1 MTAPFCGLLAWFRLP
16 NFSSTIG
23 RPSGWGYSLTSMPT
37 ALRIAAY
44 LRKYPGFA
52 VGTITAALLSTLLGL
67 VYPRL
72 TGVLIDDVIAKGQA
86 DRLPWLV
93 GLLLLVFLGRDGLNA
108 VRILLNNLFEQK
120 VILDLRRDLYLAFQ
134 RLSTSWYDHRSSGD
148 LLTRVS
154 EDVMNMERMLIDG
167 IEQGLIAILQLL
179 GVGFI
184 LFRIDPILAAWSL
197 APIPFLAAGAL
208 YYTLTAHPRYRVQ
221 RKASSAM
228 NSLLMDHLQGMRQI
242 KTYGWLEEGARR
254 FEKVAHDVRTA
265 SLGIMK
271 AWAFYSPAMAWFAAA
286 GTCLVLWVGG
296 RSVLE
301 GKMAVG
307 ELVAFLLYV
316 GMFYEPVGRLHS
328 LNQLIQAGRA
338 AGERVFSILD
348 AEPEPGHLPTTP
360 LRHLPPRRSSAREVL
375 FQNIHFS
382 YKTGREVLHGIN
394 LTIPA
399 GTSLALVGPTGAGKT
414 TLASLVA
421 RFHDPTQG
429 QVLLDGTPLP
439 QIPLEEL
446 RREVGVVTQEP
457 FLFQATIRENLELGK
472 PGASDQEIEKVLQAA
487 CALDFVRLLSD
498 GWDSKVGERGVRLSA
513 GERQRLSIA
522 RALLKDPPVLV
533 LDEATA
539 SVDTATE
546 KQIQLA
552 LDHLLAGRTSI
563 VVAHRLSTVR
573 KADAI
578 AVVEAGRIIEMG
590 KHDELVK
597 KGGLYARL
605 WSIQSEHTELQ
616 TIEELFT
623 AS

>member
-1 MTAPFCGLLAWFRLP
+1 M
-16 NFSSTIG
+16 S
-23 RPSGWGYSLTSMPT
+23 T

-44 LRKYPGFA
+44 LRKYPGYA
-52 VGTITAALLSTLLGL
+52 VGTISAALLSTLLGL

-72 TGVLIDDVIAKGQA
+72 TGYLIDDVIAKGQK
-86 DRLPWLV
+86 DKLPWLV

-108 VRILLNNLFEQK
+108 LRILLNNLFEQK
-120 VILDLRRDLYLAFQ
+120 VILDLRRDLYSAFQ

-167 IEQGLIAILQLL
+167 IEQGLIALLQLF

-184 LFRIDPILAAWSL
+184 LFRIDPLLAAWSL

-221 RKASSAM
+221 RKASSAL

-242 KTYGWLEEGARR
+242 KTYGWLEEGANR
-254 FEKVAHDVRTA
+254 FEKVAQEVRTA

-271 AWAFYSPAMAWFAAA
+271 AWAFYSPSMAWFAAA

-296 RSVLE
+296 RSVLD

-316 GMFYEPVGRLHS
+316 GMFYEPVSRLHS

-338 AGERVFSILD
+338 AGERVFAILD
-348 AEPEPGHLPTTP
+348 AEPEPGHIAISP
-360 LRHLPPRRSSAREVL
+360 LRSLPLRKGSAREV
-375 FQNIHFS
+375 FFKNIHFS
-382 YKTGREVLHGIN
+382 YRTGREVLHGID
-394 LTIPA
+394 LQIPS

-414 TLASLVA
+414 TLATLVA
-421 RFHDPTQG
+421 RFHDPTG
-429 QVLLDGTPLP
+429 GEVLLDGVPLP
-439 QIPLEEL
+439 QISLRDL

-472 PGASDQEIEKVLQAA
+472 PHATDVEIEKVLRAA
-487 CALDFVRLLSD
+487 CALDFVQALAD
-498 GWDSKVGERGVRLSA
+498 GWNSKVGERGVRLSA

-522 RALLKDPPVLV
+522 RALLKDPPVLI

-546 KQIQLA
+546 KQIQMA

-573 KADAI
+573 KADKI
-578 AVVEAGRIIEMG
+578 AVVDAGRIL
-590 KHDELVK
+590 ELGNHESLIRS
-597 KGGLYARL
+597 GGLYAKL
-605 WSIQSEHTELQ
+605 WSIQSEHADLH

-623 AS
+623 AR

>member
-1 MTAPFCGLLAWFRLP
+1 M
-16 NFSSTIG
+16 S
-23 RPSGWGYSLTSMPT
+23 T
-37 ALRIAAY
+37 ALRIASY
-44 LRKYPGFA
+44 LRKYPGYA
-52 VGTITAALLSTLLGL
+52 IGTVAAALVSTLLGL

-72 TGVLIDDVIAKGQA
+72 TGVLIDDVIAKGQG

-108 VRILLNNLFEQK
+108 LRILLNNLFEQK
-120 VILDLRRDLYLAFQ
+120 VILDLRRDLYSAFQ

-167 IEQGLIAILQLL
+167 IEQGLIALLQLF

-184 LFRIDPILAAWSL
+184 LFRIDPLLAAWSL

-208 YYTLTAHPRYRVQ
+208 YYTLTAHPRYRAQ

-242 KTYGWLEEGARR
+242 KTYGWLEEGANR
-254 FEKVAHDVRTA
+254 FEEVAQEVRTA

-271 AWAFYSPAMAWFAAA
+271 AWAFYSPSMAWFAAA

-296 RSVLE
+296 SSVLE

-316 GMFYEPVGRLHS
+316 GMFYEPVSRLHS

-338 AGERVFSILD
+338 AGERVFAILD
-348 AEPEPGHLPTTP
+348 AEPEPGHIAISP
-360 LRHLPPRRSSAREVL
+360 LRALPPRKGSAREVI
-375 FQNIHFS
+375 FKGIHFS
-382 YKTGREVLHGIN
+382 YRTGREVLHGID
-394 LTIPA
+394 LQIPA

-414 TLASLVA
+414 TLATLVA
-421 RFHDPTQG
+421 RFHDPTSG
-429 QVLLDGTPLP
+429 EVLLDGVPLP
-439 QIPLEEL
+439 QISL
-446 RREVGVVTQEP
+446 RDLRHEVGVVTQEP

-472 PGASDQEIEKVLQAA
+472 PDATDVEIEKVLRAA
-487 CALDFVRLLSD
+487 CALDFVQALAD
-498 GWDSKVGERGVRLSA
+498 GWNSKVGERGVRLSA

-522 RALLKDPPVLV
+522 RALLKDPPVLI

-546 KQIQLA
+546 KQIQMA

-573 KADAI
+573 KADKI
-578 AVVEAGRIIEMG
+578 AVVESGRIL
-590 KHDELVK
+590 ELGNHESLIRS
-597 KGGLYARL
+597 GGLYAKL
-605 WSIQSEHTELQ
+605 WSIQSEHADLH

-623 AS
+623 AR

>member
-1 MTAPFCGLLAWFRLP
+1 M
-16 NFSSTIG
+16 
-23 RPSGWGYSLTSMPT
+23 
-37 ALRIAAY
+37 
-44 LRKYPGFA
+44 
-52 VGTITAALLSTLLGL
+52 LGL

-72 TGVLIDDVIAKGQA
+72 TGVLIDDVIAKGQG

-108 VRILLNNLFEQK
+108 LRILLNNLFEQK
-120 VILDLRRDLYLAFQ
+120 VILDLRRDLYSAFQ

-167 IEQGLIAILQLL
+167 IEQGLIALLQLF

-184 LFRIDPILAAWSL
+184 LFRIDPLLAAWSL

-242 KTYGWLEEGARR
+242 KTYGWLEEGANR
-254 FEKVAHDVRTA
+254 FEKVAQEVRTA

-271 AWAFYSPAMAWFAAA
+271 AWAFYSPSMAWFAAA

-296 RSVLE
+296 RSVLD

-316 GMFYEPVGRLHS
+316 GMFYEPVSRLHS

-338 AGERVFSILD
+338 AGERVFAILD
-348 AEPEPGHLPTTP
+348 AEPEPGHIATSP
-360 LRHLPPRRSSAREVL
+360 LRTLPPRKGSAREVI
-375 FQNIHFS
+375 FKGIHFS
-382 YKTGREVLHGIN
+382 YRTGREVLHGID
-394 LTIPA
+394 LQIPA

-414 TLASLVA
+414 TLATLVA
-421 RFHDPTQG
+421 RFHDPTSG
-429 QVLLDGTPLP
+429 EVLLDGVPLP
-439 QIPLEEL
+439 QISLKDL

-457 FLFQATIRENLELGK
+457 FLFQATIRENLELGN
-472 PGASDQEIEKVLQAA
+472 PDATDVEIEQVLRAA
-487 CALDFVRLLSD
+487 CALDFVQALAD
-498 GWDSKVGERGVRLSA
+498 GWNSKVGERGVRLSA

-522 RALLKDPPVLV
+522 RALLKDPPVLI

-546 KQIQLA
+546 KQIQMA

-573 KADAI
+573 KADKI
-578 AVVEAGRIIEMG
+578 AVVESGRIL
-590 KHDELVK
+590 ELGHHESLIRS
-597 KGGLYARL
+597 GGLYSKL
-605 WSIQSEHTELQ
+605 WSIQSEHADLH

-623 AS
+623 AR

>member
-1 MTAPFCGLLAWFRLP
+1 M
-16 NFSSTIG
+16 S
-23 RPSGWGYSLTSMPT
+23 T

-44 LRKYPGFA
+44 LRKYPGYA
-52 VGTITAALLSTLLGL
+52 IGTISAALLSTLLGL

-72 TGVLIDDVIAKGQA
+72 TGYLIDDVIGKGQK
-86 DRLPWLV
+86 DKLPWLV

-108 VRILLNNLFEQK
+108 LRILLNNLFEQK
-120 VILDLRRDLYLAFQ
+120 VILDLRRDLYSAFQ
-134 RLSTSWYDHRSSGD
+134 RLSTSWYDNRSSGD

-167 IEQGLIAILQLL
+167 IEQGLIALLQLF

-184 LFRIDPILAAWSL
+184 LFRIDPLLAAWSL

-221 RKASSAM
+221 RKASSAL

-242 KTYGWLEEGARR
+242 KTYGWLQEGANR
-254 FEKVAHDVRTA
+254 FEKVAQDVRTA

-271 AWAFYSPAMAWFAAA
+271 AWAFYSPSMAWFAAA

-296 RSVLE
+296 KSVLD

-348 AEPEPGHLPTTP
+348 AEPEPGHIPSGP
-360 LRHLPPRRSSAREVL
+360 LRHLPTRQGSAREVI
-375 FQNIHFS
+375 FKNIHFS
-382 YKTGREVLHGIN
+382 YRTGKEVLHGID
-394 LTIPA
+394 LKIPS

-421 RFHDPTQG
+421 RFHDPTAG
-429 QVLLDGTPLP
+429 EVLLDGTPLS
-439 QIPLEEL
+439 QIALEEL

-457 FLFQATIRENLELGK
+457 FLFQATVRENLELGK
-472 PGASDQEIEKVLQAA
+472 PGATDMEIERVLQAA
-487 CALDFVRLLSD
+487 CALDFVRALPD
-498 GWDSKVGERGVRLSA
+498 GWNSKVGERGVRLSA

-522 RALLKDPPVLV
+522 RALLKDPPVLI

-573 KADAI
+573 KATVI
-578 AVVEAGRIIEMG
+578 AVVENGRI
-590 KHDELVK
+590 KELGDHK
-597 KGGLYARL
+597 TLIRSGGLYSKL
-605 WSIQSEHTELQ
+605 WSIQSEHVELH

-623 AS
+623 AR

>member
-1 MTAPFCGLLAWFRLP
+1 M
-16 NFSSTIG
+16 S
-23 RPSGWGYSLTSMPT
+23 T

-44 LRKYPGFA
+44 LRKYPGYA
-52 VGTITAALLSTLLGL
+52 VGTISAALLSTLLGL

-72 TGVLIDDVIAKGQA
+72 TGYLIDDVIAKGQK
-86 DRLPWLV
+86 DKLPWLV
-93 GLLLLVFLGRDGLNA
+93 GLLLLVFFGRDGLNA
-108 VRILLNNLFEQK
+108 LRILLNNLFEQK
-120 VILDLRRDLYLAFQ
+120 VILDLRRDLYSAFQ

-167 IEQGLIAILQLL
+167 IEQGLIALLQLF

-184 LFRIDPILAAWSL
+184 LFRIDPLLAAWSL

-208 YYTLTAHPRYRVQ
+208 YYTLTAHPRYRIQ
-221 RKASSAM
+221 RKASSAL

-242 KTYGWLEEGARR
+242 KTYGWLQEGANR
-254 FEKVAHDVRTA
+254 FEKVAQDVRTA

-271 AWAFYSPAMAWFAAA
+271 AWAFYSPSMAWFAAA

-348 AEPEPGHLPTTP
+348 AEPEPGHVPMAP
-360 LRHLPPRRSSAREVL
+360 LRQLPPRQGSAREVI
-375 FQNIHFS
+375 FKNIHFS
-382 YKTGREVLHGIN
+382 YRTGKEVLHGID
-394 LTIPA
+394 LKIPS

-421 RFHDPTQG
+421 RFHDPTSG
-429 QVLLDGTPLP
+429 EVLLDGTPLP
-439 QIPLEEL
+439 QIALEEL
-446 RREVGVVTQEP
+446 RRDVGVVTQEP
-457 FLFQATIRENLELGK
+457 FLFQATVRENLELGK
-472 PGASDQEIEKVLQAA
+472 PGATDIEIERVLQAA
-487 CALDFVRLLSD
+487 CALDFVRALPD
-498 GWDSKVGERGVRLSA
+498 GWNSKVGERGVRLSA

-522 RALLKDPPVLV
+522 RALLKDPPVLI

-573 KADAI
+573 KAAVI
-578 AVVEAGRIIEMG
+578 AVVENGRI
-590 KHDELVK
+590 KELGDHTTLIRS
-597 KGGLYARL
+597 GGLYSKL
-605 WSIQSEHTELQ
+605 WSIQSEHADLQ

-623 AS
+623 AR

>member
-1 MTAPFCGLLAWFRLP
+1 M
-16 NFSSTIG
+16 S
-23 RPSGWGYSLTSMPT
+23 T

-44 LRKYPGFA
+44 LRKYPGYA
-52 VGTITAALLSTLLGL
+52 VGTISAALLSTLLGL

-72 TGVLIDDVIAKGQA
+72 TGYLIDDVIAKGQK
-86 DRLPWLV
+86 DKLPWLV

-108 VRILLNNLFEQK
+108 LRILLNNLFEQK
-120 VILDLRRDLYLAFQ
+120 VILDLRRDLYSAFQ

-167 IEQGLIAILQLL
+167 IEQGLIALLQLF

-184 LFRIDPILAAWSL
+184 LFRIDPLLAAWSL

-221 RKASSAM
+221 RKASSAL

-242 KTYGWLEEGARR
+242 KTYGWLQEGANR
-254 FEKVAHDVRTA
+254 FEKVAQDVRIA

-271 AWAFYSPAMAWFAAA
+271 AWAFYSPSMAWFAAA

-296 RSVLE
+296 KSVLD

-348 AEPEPGHLPTTP
+348 AEPEPGHIPSGP
-360 LRHLPPRRSSAREVL
+360 LRQLPNRQGSAREVI
-375 FQNIHFS
+375 FKNIHFS
-382 YKTGREVLHGIN
+382 YRTGKEVLYGID
-394 LTIPA
+394 LKIPS

-421 RFHDPTQG
+421 RFHDPTSG
-429 QVLLDGTPLP
+429 EILLDGTPLP
-439 QIPLEEL
+439 QIALEEL
-446 RREVGVVTQEP
+446 RREVGLVTQEP
-457 FLFQATIRENLELGK
+457 FLFQATVRENLELGK
-472 PGASDQEIEKVLQAA
+472 SGATDIEIERVLQAA
-487 CALDFVRLLSD
+487 CALDFVRALPD
-498 GWDSKVGERGVRLSA
+498 GWNSKVGERGVRLSA

-522 RALLKDPPVLV
+522 RALLKDPPVLI

-578 AVVEAGRIIEMG
+578 AVVENGRI
-590 KHDELVK
+590 KELGDHTTLIRS
-597 KGGLYARL
+597 GGLYSKL
-605 WSIQSEHTELQ
+605 WSIQSEHVELH

-623 AS
+623 AR

>member
-1 MTAPFCGLLAWFRLP
+1 
-16 NFSSTIG
+16 
-23 RPSGWGYSLTSMPT
+23 MPV

-44 LRKYPGFA
+44 LRKYPGYA
-52 VGTITAALLSTLLGL
+52 VGTISAALLSTLLGL

-72 TGVLIDDVIAKGQA
+72 TGYLIDDVIAKGQK

-93 GLLLLVFLGRDGLNA
+93 GVLLLVFLGRDGLNA
-108 VRILLNNLFEQK
+108 LRILLNNLFEQK
-120 VILDLRRDLYLAFQ
+120 VILDLRRDLYSAFQ

-167 IEQGLIAILQLL
+167 IEQGLIALLQLF

-184 LFRIDPILAAWSL
+184 LFRIDPLLAAWSL

-208 YYTLTAHPRYRVQ
+208 YYTLTAHPRYRIQ
-221 RKASSAM
+221 RKASSAL
-228 NSLLMDHLQGMRQI
+228 NSLLMDHLQGMKQI
-242 KTYGWLEEGARR
+242 KTYGWLQEGANR
-254 FEKVAHDVRTA
+254 FEKVAQDVRTA

-271 AWAFYSPAMAWFAAA
+271 AWAFYSPSMAWLAAA

-296 RSVLE
+296 RSVLD

-348 AEPEPGHLPTTP
+348 AEPEPGHLPSAP
-360 LRHLPPRRSSAREVL
+360 LVKLPARQASAREVI
-375 FQNIHFS
+375 FKNIHFS
-382 YKTGREVLHGIN
+382 YRTGKEVLHGID
-394 LTIPA
+394 LKIPA

-421 RFHDPTQG
+421 RFHDPTSG
-429 QVLLDGTPLP
+429 EVLLDGTPLSR
-439 QIPLEEL
+439 IALEEL

-457 FLFQATIRENLELGK
+457 FLFQATVRENLELGK
-472 PGASDQEIEKVLQAA
+472 PGATDMEIERVLQAA
-487 CALDFVRLLSD
+487 CALDFVRALPD
-498 GWDSKVGERGVRLSA
+498 GWNSKVGERGVRLSA

-522 RALLKDPPVLV
+522 RALLKDPPVLI

-552 LDHLLAGRTSI
+552 LDHLLSGRTSI

-578 AVVEAGRIIEMG
+578 AVVEHGKIIELG
-590 KHDELVK
+590 SHEELTRS
-597 KGGLYARL
+597 GGLYSKL
-605 WSIQSEHTELQ
+605 WSIQSEHAEIR
-616 TIEELFT
+616 TIEGLL
-623 AS
+623 SVN

>member
-1 MTAPFCGLLAWFRLP
+1 
-16 NFSSTIG
+16 
-23 RPSGWGYSLTSMPT
+23 
-37 ALRIAAY
+37 
-44 LRKYPGFA
+44 
-52 VGTITAALLSTLLGL
+52 
-67 VYPRL
+67 
-72 TGVLIDDVIAKGQA
+72 
-86 DRLPWLV
+86 
-93 GLLLLVFLGRDGLNA
+93 
-108 VRILLNNLFEQK
+108 
-120 VILDLRRDLYLAFQ
+120 
-134 RLSTSWYDHRSSGD
+134 
-148 LLTRVS
+148 
-154 EDVMNMERMLIDG
+154 MNMERMLIDG
-167 IEQGLIAILQLL
+167 IEQGLIALLQLF

-184 LFRIDPILAAWSL
+184 LFRIDPVLAAWSL

-208 YYTLTAHPRYRVQ
+208 YYTLTAHPRYRIQ
-221 RKASSAM
+221 RKASSAL
-228 NSLLMDHLQGMRQI
+228 NSLLMDHLQGMKQI
-242 KTYGWLEEGARR
+242 KTYGWLQEGANR
-254 FEKVAHDVRTA
+254 FEKVAQDVRTA

-271 AWAFYSPAMAWFAAA
+271 AWAFYSPSMAWFAAA

-348 AEPEPGHLPTTP
+348 AEPEPGHIPSGP
-360 LRHLPPRRSSAREVL
+360 LRHLPARQGAAREVI
-375 FQNIHFS
+375 FKNIHFS
-382 YKTGREVLHGIN
+382 YRTGKEVLHGID
-394 LTIPA
+394 LKIPS

-421 RFHDPTQG
+421 RFHDPTSG
-429 QVLLDGTPLP
+429 EVLLDGTPLP
-439 QIPLEEL
+439 QIALEEL

-457 FLFQATIRENLELGK
+457 FLFQATVRENLELGK
-472 PGASDQEIEKVLQAA
+472 PGATDIEIERVLEAA
-487 CALDFVRLLSD
+487 CALDFVRALPD
-498 GWDSKVGERGVRLSA
+498 GWNSKVGERGVRLSA

-522 RALLKDPPVLV
+522 RALLKDPPVLI

-578 AVVEAGRIIEMG
+578 AVVENGRI
-590 KHDELVK
+590 KELGDHSTLTRS
-597 KGGLYARL
+597 GGLYSKL
-605 WSIQSEHTELQ
+605 WSIQSEHVDLQ

-623 AS
+623 AR

>member
-1 MTAPFCGLLAWFRLP
+1 M
-16 NFSSTIG
+16 S
-23 RPSGWGYSLTSMPT
+23 T

-44 LRKYPGFA
+44 LRKYPGYA
-52 VGTITAALLSTLLGL
+52 VGTISAALLSTLLGL

-72 TGVLIDDVIAKGQA
+72 TGYLIDDVIAKGQK
-86 DRLPWLV
+86 DKLPWLV
-93 GLLLLVFLGRDGLNA
+93 GLLLVVFLGRDGLNA
-108 VRILLNNLFEQK
+108 LRILLNNLFEQK
-120 VILDLRRDLYLAFQ
+120 VILDLRRDLYFAFQ

-167 IEQGLIAILQLL
+167 IEQGLIALLQLF

-184 LFRIDPILAAWSL
+184 LFRIDPLLAAWSL

-208 YYTLTAHPRYRVQ
+208 YYTLTAHPRYRIQ
-221 RKASSAM
+221 RKASSAL

-242 KTYGWLEEGARR
+242 KTYGWLQEGANR
-254 FEKVAHDVRTA
+254 FEKVAQDVRTA

-271 AWAFYSPAMAWFAAA
+271 AWAFYSPSMAWFAAA

-296 RSVLE
+296 KSVLD

-348 AEPEPGHLPTTP
+348 AEPEPGHISSGP
-360 LRHLPPRRSSAREVL
+360 LRHLPTRQGSAREVT
-375 FQNIHFS
+375 FKNIHFS
-382 YKTGREVLHGIN
+382 YRTGKEVLHGID
-394 LTIPA
+394 LKIPS

-421 RFHDPTQG
+421 RFHDPTAG
-429 QVLLDGTPLP
+429 EVLLDGISLP
-439 QIPLEEL
+439 QIALEEL

-457 FLFQATIRENLELGK
+457 FLFQATVRQNLELGK
-472 PGASDQEIEKVLQAA
+472 PGATDMEIERVLQAA
-487 CALDFVRLLSD
+487 CALDFVRALPD
-498 GWDSKVGERGVRLSA
+498 GWNSKVGERGVRLSA

-522 RALLKDPPVLV
+522 RALLKDPPVLI

-573 KADAI
+573 KATVI
-578 AVVEAGRIIEMG
+578 AVVENGRI
-590 KHDELVK
+590 KELGDHTTLIRS
-597 KGGLYARL
+597 GGLYSKL
-605 WSIQSEHTELQ
+605 WSIQSEHVELH

-623 AS
+623 AR

>member
-1 MTAPFCGLLAWFRLP
+1 
-16 NFSSTIG
+16 
-23 RPSGWGYSLTSMPT
+23 
-37 ALRIAAY
+37 
-44 LRKYPGFA
+44 
-52 VGTITAALLSTLLGL
+52 
-67 VYPRL
+67 
-72 TGVLIDDVIAKGQA
+72 
-86 DRLPWLV
+86 
-93 GLLLLVFLGRDGLNA
+93 
-108 VRILLNNLFEQK
+108 
-120 VILDLRRDLYLAFQ
+120 
-134 RLSTSWYDHRSSGD
+134 
-148 LLTRVS
+148 
-154 EDVMNMERMLIDG
+154 
-167 IEQGLIAILQLL
+167 
-179 GVGFI
+179 
-184 LFRIDPILAAWSL
+184 
-197 APIPFLAAGAL
+197 
-208 YYTLTAHPRYRVQ
+208 
-221 RKASSAM
+221 
-228 NSLLMDHLQGMRQI
+228 MDHLQGMRQI
-242 KTYGWLEEGARR
+242 KTYGWLQEGANR
-254 FEKVAHDVRTA
+254 FEKVAQDVRTA

-271 AWAFYSPAMAWFAAA
+271 AWAFYSPSMAWFAAA

-348 AEPEPGHLPTTP
+348 AEPEPGHVPTVS
-360 LRHLPPRRSSAREVL
+360 LRKLPRRQGSAREVI
-375 FQNIHFS
+375 FKNIHFS
-382 YKTGREVLHGIN
+382 YRTGKEVLHGID
-394 LTIPA
+394 LKIPS

-421 RFHDPTQG
+421 RFHDPTTG
-429 QVLLDGTPLP
+429 EVLLDGIPLP
-439 QIPLEEL
+439 QIALKEL

-457 FLFQATIRENLELGK
+457 FLFQATVRDNLELGK
-472 PGASDQEIEKVLQAA
+472 PGATDIEMERVLEAA
-487 CALDFVRLLSD
+487 CALDFVRALPD
-498 GWDSKVGERGVRLSA
+498 GWNSKVGERGVRLSA

-522 RALLKDPPVLV
+522 RALLKDPPVLI

-578 AVVEAGRIIEMG
+578 AVVENGRIIELG
-590 KHDELVK
+590 DHSTLTRS
-597 KGGLYARL
+597 GGLYSKL
-605 WSIQSEHTELQ
+605 WSIQSEHVNLQ

-623 AS
+623 AR

>member
-1 MTAPFCGLLAWFRLP
+1 M
-16 NFSSTIG
+16 S
-23 RPSGWGYSLTSMPT
+23 T
-37 ALRIAAY
+37 ALRIASY
-44 LRKYPGFA
+44 LRKYPGYA
-52 VGTITAALLSTLLGL
+52 IGTISAALLSTLLGL

-72 TGVLIDDVIAKGQA
+72 TGVLIDEVIAKGQGE
-86 DRLPWLV
+86 RLPWLV

-108 VRILLNNLFEQK
+108 LRILLNNLFEQK
-120 VILDLRRDLYLAFQ
+120 VILDLRRDLYSAFQ

-167 IEQGLIAILQLL
+167 IEQGLIAILQLF

-184 LFRIDPILAAWSL
+184 LFRIDPLLAAWSL

-242 KTYGWLEEGARR
+242 KTYGWLEEGANR
-254 FEKVAHDVRTA
+254 FEKVAQDVRTA

-271 AWAFYSPAMAWFAAA
+271 AWAFYSPSMAWFASA

-296 RSVLE
+296 RSVLD

-338 AGERVFSILD
+338 AGERVFAILD
-348 AEPEPGHLPTTP
+348 AEPEPGHITISP
-360 LRHLPPRRSSAREVL
+360 LRALPPRKGSAREVI
-375 FQNIHFS
+375 FKNIHFC
-382 YKTGREVLHGIN
+382 YRTGREVLHGID
-394 LTIPA
+394 LQIPA

-414 TLASLVA
+414 TLATLVA
-421 RFHDPTQG
+421 RFHDPTSGEVQ
-429 QVLLDGTPLP
+429 LDGVPLP
-439 QIPLEEL
+439 QISLKDL

-472 PGASDQEIEKVLQAA
+472 PHATDVEIEKVLRAA
-487 CALDFVRLLSD
+487 CALDFVQALAD
-498 GWDSKVGERGVRLSA
+498 GWNSKVGERGVRLSA

-522 RALLKDPPVLV
+522 RALLKDPPVLI

-546 KQIQLA
+546 KQIQMA

-573 KADAI
+573 KADKI
-578 AVVEAGRIIEMG
+578 AVVEAGRIL
-590 KHDELVK
+590 ELGNHESLIRS
-597 KGGLYARL
+597 GGLYAKL
-605 WSIQSEHTELQ
+605 WSIQSEHADLH

-623 AS
+623 AR

>member
-1 MTAPFCGLLAWFRLP
+1 M
-16 NFSSTIG
+16 S
-23 RPSGWGYSLTSMPT
+23 T

-44 LRKYPGFA
+44 LRKYPGYA
-52 VGTITAALLSTLLGL
+52 VGTISAALLSTLLGL

-72 TGVLIDDVIAKGQA
+72 TGYLIDDVIAKGQK
-86 DRLPWLV
+86 DKLPWLV

-108 VRILLNNLFEQK
+108 LRILLNNLFEQK
-120 VILDLRRDLYLAFQ
+120 VILDLRRDLYSAFQ

-167 IEQGLIAILQLL
+167 IEQGLIALLQLF

-184 LFRIDPILAAWSL
+184 LFRIDPFLAAWSL

-208 YYTLTAHPRYRVQ
+208 YYTFTAHPRYRIQ
-221 RKASSAM
+221 RKASSAL

-242 KTYGWLEEGARR
+242 KTYGWLQEGENR
-254 FEKVAHDVRTA
+254 FEKVAQDVRTA

-271 AWAFYSPAMAWFAAA
+271 AWAFYSPSMAWFAAA

-296 RSVLE
+296 RSVLD

-316 GMFYEPVGRLHS
+316 AMFYEPVGRLHS

-348 AEPEPGHLPTTP
+348 AEPEPGHVPKGP
-360 LRHLPPRRSSAREVL
+360 LRQLPPRQGSAREVI
-375 FQNIHFS
+375 FKNIHFS
-382 YKTGREVLHGIN
+382 YRTSKEVLHGID
-394 LTIPA
+394 LKIPS

-421 RFHDPTQG
+421 RFHDPTSG
-429 QVLLDGTPLP
+429 EVLLDGTPLP
-439 QIPLEEL
+439 QIGLEEL

-457 FLFQATIRENLELGK
+457 FLFQATVRENLELGK
-472 PGASDQEIEKVLQAA
+472 PGATDIEIERVLQAA
-487 CALDFVRLLSD
+487 CALDFVRALPD
-498 GWDSKVGERGVRLSA
+498 GWNSKVGERGVRLSA

-522 RALLKDPPVLV
+522 RALLKDPPVLI

-573 KADAI
+573 KATVI
-578 AVVEAGRIIEMG
+578 AVVEHGRI
-590 KHDELVK
+590 KELGDHTTLIRS
-597 KGGLYARL
+597 GGLYSKL
-605 WSIQSEHTELQ
+605 WSIQSEHVELH

-623 AS
+623 AR

>member
-1 MTAPFCGLLAWFRLP
+1 M
-16 NFSSTIG
+16 S
-23 RPSGWGYSLTSMPT
+23 T

-52 VGTITAALLSTLLGL
+52 IGTISAALLSTLLGL

-72 TGVLIDDVIAKGQA
+72 TGYLIDDVIAKGQK
-86 DRLPWLV
+86 DKLPWLV
-93 GLLLLVFLGRDGLNA
+93 GVLLLVFLGRDGLNA
-108 VRILLNNLFEQK
+108 LRILLNNLFEQK
-120 VILDLRRDLYLAFQ
+120 VILDLRRDLYFAFQ

-167 IEQGLIAILQLL
+167 IEQGLIALLQLF

-184 LFRIDPILAAWSL
+184 LFRIDPLLAAWSL

-221 RKASSAM
+221 RKASSAL

-242 KTYGWLEEGARR
+242 KTYGWLQEGANR
-254 FEKVAHDVRTA
+254 FEKVAQDVRIA

-271 AWAFYSPAMAWFAAA
+271 AWAFYSPSMAWFAAA

-296 RSVLE
+296 KSVLD

-348 AEPEPGHLPTTP
+348 AEPEPGHISSGP
-360 LRHLPPRRSSAREVL
+360 LRHLPTRQGSAREVT
-375 FQNIHFS
+375 FKNIHFS
-382 YKTGREVLHGIN
+382 YRTGKEVLHGID
-394 LTIPA
+394 LKIPS

-421 RFHDPTQG
+421 RFHDPTAG
-429 QVLLDGTPLP
+429 EVLLDGISLP
-439 QIPLEEL
+439 QIALEEL

-457 FLFQATIRENLELGK
+457 FLFQATVRQNLELGK
-472 PGASDQEIEKVLQAA
+472 PGATDMEIERVLQAA
-487 CALDFVRLLSD
+487 CALDFVRALPD
-498 GWDSKVGERGVRLSA
+498 GWNSKVGERGVRLSA

-522 RALLKDPPVLV
+522 RALLKDPPVLI

-573 KADAI
+573 KATVI
-578 AVVEAGRIIEMG
+578 AVVENGRI
-590 KHDELVK
+590 KELGDHTTLIRS
-597 KGGLYARL
+597 GGLYSKL
-605 WSIQSEHTELQ
+605 WSIQSEHVELH

-623 AS
+623 AR

>member
-1 MTAPFCGLLAWFRLP
+1 M
-16 NFSSTIG
+16 S
-23 RPSGWGYSLTSMPT
+23 T
-37 ALRIAAY
+37 ALRIASY
-44 LRKYPGFA
+44 LRKYPGYA
-52 VGTITAALLSTLLGL
+52 IGTVAAALVSTLLGL

-72 TGVLIDDVIAKGQA
+72 TGVLIDEVIAKGQG

-108 VRILLNNLFEQK
+108 LRILLNNLFEQK
-120 VILDLRRDLYLAFQ
+120 VILDLRRDLYSAFQ

-167 IEQGLIAILQLL
+167 IEQGLIALLQLF

-184 LFRIDPILAAWSL
+184 LFRIDPLLAAWSL

-242 KTYGWLEEGARR
+242 KTYGWLEEGANR
-254 FEKVAHDVRTA
+254 FEKVAQDVRTA

-271 AWAFYSPAMAWFAAA
+271 AWAFYSPSMAWFAAA

-316 GMFYEPVGRLHS
+316 GMFYEPVSRLHS

-338 AGERVFSILD
+338 AGERVFAILD
-348 AEPEPGHLPTTP
+348 AEPEPGHIATSP
-360 LRHLPPRRSSAREVL
+360 LRTLPPRKGSAREVI
-375 FQNIHFS
+375 FKGIHFS
-382 YKTGREVLHGIN
+382 YRTGREVLHGID
-394 LTIPA
+394 LQIPA

-414 TLASLVA
+414 TLATLVA
-421 RFHDPTQG
+421 RFHDPTNG
-429 QVLLDGTPLP
+429 EVLLDGVPLP
-439 QIPLEEL
+439 QISLKDL

-472 PGASDQEIEKVLQAA
+472 PDATDVEIEKVLRAA
-487 CALDFVRLLSD
+487 CALDFVQALAD

-522 RALLKDPPVLV
+522 RALLKDPPVLI

-546 KQIQLA
+546 KQIQMA

-573 KADAI
+573 KADKI
-578 AVVEAGRIIEMG
+578 AVVEAGRIL
-590 KHDELVK
+590 ELGNHESLIRS
-597 KGGLYARL
+597 GGLYAKL
-605 WSIQSEHTELQ
+605 WSIQSEHADLH

-623 AS
+623 AQ

>member
-1 MTAPFCGLLAWFRLP
+1 M
-16 NFSSTIG
+16 S
-23 RPSGWGYSLTSMPT
+23 T
-37 ALRIAAY
+37 ALRIASY
-44 LRKYPGFA
+44 LRKYPGYA
-52 VGTITAALLSTLLGL
+52 IGTITAALLSTLLGL

-72 TGVLIDDVIAKGQA
+72 TGVLIDDVIAKGQG

-108 VRILLNNLFEQK
+108 LRILLNNLFEQK
-120 VILDLRRDLYLAFQ
+120 VILDLRRDLYSAFQ

-167 IEQGLIAILQLL
+167 IEQGLIALLQLF
-179 GVGFI
+179 GVGII
-184 LFRIDPILAAWSL
+184 LFRIDPLLAAWSL

-242 KTYGWLEEGARR
+242 KTYGWLEEGANR
-254 FEKVAHDVRTA
+254 FEKVAQDLRTA
-265 SLGIMK
+265 SLGIMR
-271 AWAFYSPAMAWFAAA
+271 AWAFYSPSMAWFAAA

-296 RSVLE
+296 RSVLD

-338 AGERVFSILD
+338 AGERVFAILD
-348 AEPEPGHLPTTP
+348 AEPEPGHITTSP
-360 LRHLPPRRSSAREVL
+360 LRALPSRKGSAREVT
-375 FQNIHFS
+375 FKNIHFS
-382 YKTGREVLHGIN
+382 YRTGREVLHGID
-394 LTIPA
+394 LQIPA

-414 TLASLVA
+414 TLATLVA
-421 RFHDPTQG
+421 RFHDPTSG
-429 QVLLDGTPLP
+429 EVLLDGVPLP
-439 QIPLEEL
+439 QISLKDL
-446 RREVGVVTQEP
+446 RRDVGVVTQEP

-472 PGASDQEIEKVLQAA
+472 PHATDVEIEKVLRAA
-487 CALDFVRLLSD
+487 CALDFVQALAD
-498 GWDSKVGERGVRLSA
+498 GWNSKVGERGVRLSA
-513 GERQRLSIA
+513 GERQRLSIG
-522 RALLKDPPVLV
+522 RALLKDPPVLI

-546 KQIQLA
+546 KQIQMA

-573 KADAI
+573 KADKI
-578 AVVEAGRIIEMG
+578 AVVESGRIF
-590 KHDELVK
+590 ELGNHESLIRS
-597 KGGLYARL
+597 GGLYAKL
-605 WSIQSEHTELQ
+605 WSIQSEHADLH

-623 AS
+623 AR

>member
-1 MTAPFCGLLAWFRLP
+1 
-16 NFSSTIG
+16 
-23 RPSGWGYSLTSMPT
+23 MPV

-44 LRKYPGFA
+44 LRKYPGYA
-52 VGTITAALLSTLLGL
+52 VGTISAALLSTLLGL

-72 TGVLIDDVIAKGQA
+72 TGYLIDDVIAKGQK

-93 GLLLLVFLGRDGLNA
+93 GVLLLVFLGRDGLNA
-108 VRILLNNLFEQK
+108 LRILLNNLFEQK
-120 VILDLRRDLYLAFQ
+120 VILDLRRDLYSAFQ

-167 IEQGLIAILQLL
+167 IEQGLIALLQLF

-184 LFRIDPILAAWSL
+184 LFRIDPLLAAWSL

-208 YYTLTAHPRYRVQ
+208 YYTLTAHPRYRIQ
-221 RKASSAM
+221 RKASSAL
-228 NSLLMDHLQGMRQI
+228 NSLLMDHLQGMKQI
-242 KTYGWLEEGARR
+242 KTYGWLQEGANR
-254 FEKVAHDVRTA
+254 FEKVAQDVRTA

-271 AWAFYSPAMAWFAAA
+271 AWAFYSPSMAWLAAA

-296 RSVLE
+296 RSVLD

-348 AEPEPGHLPTTP
+348 AEPEPGHLPSAP
-360 LRHLPPRRSSAREVL
+360 LVKLPARQGSAREVI
-375 FQNIHFS
+375 FKNIHFS
-382 YKTGREVLHGIN
+382 YRTGKEVLHGID
-394 LTIPA
+394 LKIPA

-421 RFHDPTQG
+421 RFHDPTSG
-429 QVLLDGTPLP
+429 EVLLDGTPLSR
-439 QIPLEEL
+439 IALEEL

-457 FLFQATIRENLELGK
+457 FLFQATVRENLELGK
-472 PGASDQEIEKVLQAA
+472 PGATDMEIERVLQAA
-487 CALDFVRLLSD
+487 CALDFVRALPD
-498 GWDSKVGERGVRLSA
+498 GWNSKVGERGVRLSA

-522 RALLKDPPVLV
+522 RALLKDPPVLI

-552 LDHLLAGRTSI
+552 LDHLLSGRTSI

-578 AVVEAGRIIEMG
+578 AVVKHGKIIELG
-590 KHDELVK
+590 SHEELTRS
-597 KGGLYARL
+597 GGLYSKL
-605 WSIQSEHTELQ
+605 WSIQSEHAEIR
-616 TIEELFT
+616 TIEGLL
-623 AS
+623 SVN

>member
-1 MTAPFCGLLAWFRLP
+1 M
-16 NFSSTIG
+16 S
-23 RPSGWGYSLTSMPT
+23 T
-37 ALRIAAY
+37 ALRIASY
-44 LRKYPGFA
+44 LRKYPGYA
-52 VGTITAALLSTLLGL
+52 IGTVAAALVSTLLGL

-72 TGVLIDDVIAKGQA
+72 TGVLIDEVIAKGQG

-108 VRILLNNLFEQK
+108 LRILLNNLFEQK
-120 VILDLRRDLYLAFQ
+120 VILDLRRDLYSAFQ

-167 IEQGLIAILQLL
+167 IEQGLIALLQLF

-184 LFRIDPILAAWSL
+184 LFRIDPLLAAWSL

-242 KTYGWLEEGARR
+242 KTYGWLEEGANR
-254 FEKVAHDVRTA
+254 FEKVAQEVRTA

-271 AWAFYSPAMAWFAAA
+271 AWAFYSPSMAWFAAA

-296 RSVLE
+296 RSVLD

-316 GMFYEPVGRLHS
+316 GMFYEPVSRLHS

-338 AGERVFSILD
+338 AGERVFAILD
-348 AEPEPGHLPTTP
+348 AEPEPGHIATSP
-360 LRHLPPRRSSAREVL
+360 LRTLPPRKGSAREVI
-375 FQNIHFS
+375 FKGIHFS
-382 YKTGREVLHGIN
+382 YRTGREVLHGID
-394 LTIPA
+394 LQIPA

-414 TLASLVA
+414 TLATLVA
-421 RFHDPTQG
+421 RFHDPTSG
-429 QVLLDGTPLP
+429 EVLLDGVPLP
-439 QIPLEEL
+439 QISLKDL

-472 PGASDQEIEKVLQAA
+472 PDATDVEIEKVLRAA
-487 CALDFVRLLSD
+487 CALEFVQALAD
-498 GWDSKVGERGVRLSA
+498 GWNSKVGERGVRLSA

-522 RALLKDPPVLV
+522 RALLKDPPVLI

-546 KQIQLA
+546 KQIQMA

-573 KADAI
+573 KADKI
-578 AVVEAGRIIEMG
+578 AVVESGRIL
-590 KHDELVK
+590 ELGNHESLIRS
-597 KGGLYARL
+597 GGLYAKL
-605 WSIQSEHTELQ
+605 WSIQSEHADLH

-623 AS
+623 AR

>member
-1 MTAPFCGLLAWFRLP
+1 MG
-16 NFSSTIG
+16 
-23 RPSGWGYSLTSMPT
+23 T
-37 ALRIAAY
+37 ALRIATY

-52 VGTITAALLSTLLGL
+52 LGTISAALLSTLLGL

-72 TGVLIDDVIAKGQA
+72 TGYLIDDVIAKGQG

-93 GLLLLVFLGRDGLNA
+93 GLLVLVFLGRDGLNA
-108 VRILLNNLFEQK
+108 LRILLNNLFEQK
-120 VILDLRRDLYLAFQ
+120 VILDLRRDLYAAFQ

-167 IEQGLIAILQLL
+167 IEQGLIALLQLV
-179 GVGFI
+179 GVGFL
-184 LFRIDPILAAWSL
+184 LFRMDPLLAAWSL

-242 KTYGWLEEGARR
+242 KTYDWIREGANR
-254 FEKVAHDVRTA
+254 FEKVAQDVRTA

-286 GTCLVLWVGG
+286 GTCLVLWMGG

-301 GKMAVG
+301 GRMAVG

-328 LNQLIQAGRA
+328 LNQLIQSGRA
-338 AGERVFSILD
+338 AGERVFAILD
-348 AEPEPGHLPTTP
+348 AEVEPGHRPPSP
-360 LRHLPPRRSSAREVL
+360 LRHLPPRRGSAREVN
-375 FQNIHFS
+375 FKNIHFS
-382 YKTGREVLHGIN
+382 YRTGREVLHGID
-394 LTIPA
+394 LRIPS
-399 GTSLALVGPTGAGKT
+399 GTCLALVGPTGAGKT

-429 QVLLDGTPLP
+429 EVSLDGVPIQQLS
-439 QIPLEEL
+439 LDEL
-446 RREVGVVTQEP
+446 RHEVGVVTQEP
-457 FLFQATIRENLELGK
+457 FLFQATIRENLEIGK
-472 PGASDQEIEKVLQAA
+472 PGATDLEVERVLEAA
-487 CALDFVRLLSD
+487 CALDFVKALPD
-498 GWDSKVGERGVRLSA
+498 GWNSKVGERGVRLSA

-522 RALLKDPPVLV
+522 RALLKDPPVLI

-546 KQIQLA
+546 RQIQMA
-552 LDHLLAGRTSI
+552 LDRLLAGRTSI
-563 VVAHRLSTVR
+563 VIAHRLSTVR

-578 AVVEAGRIIEMG
+578 AVVEGGRILEIG
-590 KHDELVK
+590 NHDALLRS
-597 KGGLYARL
+597 GGLYAKL
-605 WSIQSEHTELQ
+605 WTIQSEHGDIK
-616 TIEELFT
+616 TIEGLLNLN
-623 AS
+623 

>member
-1 MTAPFCGLLAWFRLP
+1 M
-16 NFSSTIG
+16 S
-23 RPSGWGYSLTSMPT
+23 T
-37 ALRIAAY
+37 ALRIASY
-44 LRKYPGFA
+44 LRKYPGYA
-52 VGTITAALLSTLLGL
+52 IGTISAALLSTLLGL

-72 TGVLIDDVIAKGQA
+72 TGVLIDDVIAKGQG

-108 VRILLNNLFEQK
+108 LRILLNNLFEQK
-120 VILDLRRDLYLAFQ
+120 VILDLRRDLYSAFQ

-167 IEQGLIAILQLL
+167 IEQGLIALLQLF
-179 GVGFI
+179 GVGII
-184 LFRIDPILAAWSL
+184 LFRIDPLLAAWSL

-221 RKASSAM
+221 RRASSAM

-242 KTYGWLEEGARR
+242 KTYGWLEEGANR
-254 FEKVAHDVRTA
+254 FEKVAQDVRTA

-271 AWAFYSPAMAWFAAA
+271 AWAFYSPSMAWFAAA

-296 RSVLE
+296 RSVLD

-338 AGERVFSILD
+338 AGERVFAILD
-348 AEPEPGHLPTTP
+348 AEPEPGHITTSQ
-360 LRHLPPRRSSAREVL
+360 LRALPPRKGSAREVI
-375 FQNIHFS
+375 FKTIHFS
-382 YKTGREVLHGIN
+382 YRTGREVLHGID
-394 LTIPA
+394 LQIPA

-414 TLASLVA
+414 TLATLVA
-421 RFHDPTQG
+421 RFHDPTSG
-429 QVLLDGTPLP
+429 EVLLDGVPLP
-439 QIPLEEL
+439 QISLKDL

-472 PGASDQEIEKVLQAA
+472 PHATDVEIEKVLRAA
-487 CALDFVRLLSD
+487 CALDFVQALAD
-498 GWDSKVGERGVRLSA
+498 GWNSKVGERGVRLSA

-522 RALLKDPPVLV
+522 RALLKDPPVLI

-546 KQIQLA
+546 KQIQMA

-573 KADAI
+573 KADKI
-578 AVVEAGRIIEMG
+578 AVVEAGRIL
-590 KHDELVK
+590 ELGNHESLIRS
-597 KGGLYARL
+597 GGLYAKL
-605 WSIQSEHTELQ
+605 WSIQSEHADLH

-623 AS
+623 AR

>member
-1 MTAPFCGLLAWFRLP
+1 M
-16 NFSSTIG
+16 S
-23 RPSGWGYSLTSMPT
+23 T

-44 LRKYPGFA
+44 LRKYPGYA
-52 VGTITAALLSTLLGL
+52 VGTISAALLSTLLGL

-72 TGVLIDDVIAKGQA
+72 TGYLIDDVIAKGQK
-86 DRLPWLV
+86 DKLPWLV
-93 GLLLLVFLGRDGLNA
+93 GLLLVVFLGRDGLNA
-108 VRILLNNLFEQK
+108 LRILLNNLFEQK
-120 VILDLRRDLYLAFQ
+120 VILDLRRDLYFAFQ

-167 IEQGLIAILQLL
+167 IEQGLIALLQLF

-184 LFRIDPILAAWSL
+184 LFRIDPLLAAWSL

-208 YYTLTAHPRYRVQ
+208 YYTLTAHPRYRIQ
-221 RKASSAM
+221 RKASSAL

-242 KTYGWLEEGARR
+242 KTYGWLHEGANR
-254 FEKVAHDVRTA
+254 FEKVAQDVRTA

-271 AWAFYSPAMAWFAAA
+271 AWAFYSPSMAWFAAA

-296 RSVLE
+296 KSVLD

-348 AEPEPGHLPTTP
+348 AEPEPGHIPSGL
-360 LRHLPPRRSSAREVL
+360 LQQLPPRQGKAREVI
-375 FQNIHFS
+375 FSNIHFS
-382 YKTGREVLHGIN
+382 YRTGKEVLHGID
-394 LTIPA
+394 LKIPT
-399 GTSLALVGPTGAGKT
+399 GTCLALVGPTGAGKT

-421 RFHDPTQG
+421 RFHDPTTG
-429 QVLLDGTPLP
+429 EVLLDGTPLP
-439 QIPLEEL
+439 QIALEDL

-457 FLFQATIRENLELGK
+457 FLFQATVRENLELGK
-472 PGASDQEIEKVLQAA
+472 PGATDIEIQRVLQAA
-487 CALDFVRLLSD
+487 CALDFVLALPD
-498 GWDSKVGERGVRLSA
+498 GWNSKVGERGVRLSA

-522 RALLKDPPVLV
+522 RALLKDPPVLI

-573 KADAI
+573 KANAI
-578 AVVEAGRIIEMG
+578 AVVENGRIKEMG
-590 KHDELVK
+590 DHATLIRS
-597 KGGLYARL
+597 GGLYSKL
-605 WSIQSEHTELQ
+605 WSIQSEHAEIH

-623 AS
+623 AH